1 MVMSQEIKKVRLL
14 LVDDD
19 RLVLTTMAA
28 GLRQAGYLV
37 DEADSGARAL
47 ELCAQARPDL
57 AVLDVRM
64 SGLSGVEVAER
75 LQEYAIPFLF
85 LTAYGEEELVR
96 NAVKLGALGYLVKP
110 IDIQQIVPELEA
122 ALGRAA
128 EIKNLRIALDQKRE
142 TSVAIGIL
150 MERHHL
156 TSEQAFEQ
164 LRNLARS
171 QRRKVV
177 EVAAAIVM
185 ASEQEHE

>member
-1 MVMSQEIKKVRLL
+1 
-14 LVDDD
+14 
-19 RLVLTTMAA
+19 
-28 GLRQAGYLV
+28 
-37 DEADSGARAL
+37 
-47 ELCAQARPDL
+47 
-57 AVLDVRM
+57 
-64 SGLSGVEVAER
+64 
-75 LQEYAIPFLF
+75 
-85 LTAYGEEELVR
+85 
-96 NAVKLGALGYLVKP
+96 LVKP

>member
-1 MVMSQEIKKVRLL
+1 MDQEIKKTRLL

-19 RLVLTTMAA
+19 RLVLSTMAA
-28 GLRQAGYLV
+28 GLRQAGYRV
-37 DEADSGARAL
+37 DEAGSGDRAL

-110 IDIQQIVPELEA
+110 VDIQQMAPEIEA

-128 EIKNLRIALDQKRE
+128 EIRNLRIALDQKRE
-142 TSVAIGIL
+142 TSIAIGIL
-150 MERHHL
+150 MERHRF
-156 TSEQAFEQ
+156 TAEQAFEQ

-177 EVAAAIVM
+177 EVATAIVM
-185 ASEQEHE
+185 ANEQDNQ